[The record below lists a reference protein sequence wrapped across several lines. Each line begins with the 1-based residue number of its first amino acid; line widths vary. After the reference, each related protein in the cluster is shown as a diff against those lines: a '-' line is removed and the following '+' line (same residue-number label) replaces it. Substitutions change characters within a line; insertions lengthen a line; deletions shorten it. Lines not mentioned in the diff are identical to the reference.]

1 LTPSILEMYKAWIT
15 DCVDDGA
22 VYKVVRDVPIATP
35 AFLNVLAI

>member
-1 LTPSILEMYKAWIT
+1 MYKAWIT

-35 AFLNVLAI
+35 AFLNVLAIWLAS